1 MFECVSDV
9 GHMRLIR
16 KLDDVEEVGAI
27 HNEIDELGSTIKHP
41 NRLTSAV
48 SFPALD
54 RYQRR
59 VEYRASPS
67 SMSVIPHWAPSFSC
81 TEFEQTATTKKKPS
95 LSQLPREEIN
105 QVDLLRYP
113 FLI

>member
-48 SFPALD
+48 SLPALD

-59 VEYRASPS
+59 VEYRASPFRQFQLFHTGHPAS
-67 SMSVIPHWAPSFSC
+67 GVR
-81 TEFEQTATTKKKPS
+81 S
-95 LSQLPREEIN
+95 LNKQLPPRKSR
-105 QVDLLRYP
+105 L
-113 FLI
+113 